1 MGIGIGKAI
10 RDAGS
15 LLPAALLRPLGRP
28 AAVFFHGVEKKLD
41 HPQVQT
47 NHHDAA
53 EFSLIARALKE
64 NFDVLPLSELDRA
77 LKAPERNA
85 RALFLM
91 ADDGYANNLS
101 VAAEILSDFG
111 LPWTVLISTRHIDTR
126 EPNPAFI
133 VRLFCFFAPDAK
145 YEIANL
151 GVLLLGNNR
160 GTDAEHWTAR
170 LRALDAPS
178 ADEAVAAMA
187 AALGHERLSRLLE
200 RFGSDSFLTWK
211 EVAALKARGVEI
223 GAHAHKHYPMH
234 AAQSADYLREQAELP
249 RARIEAE
256 LGVSPRF
263 FAFPFGNTSDVC
275 RGAWQAVRDAGYGY
289 AFTTLS
295 GSLDASANPFLMPRY
310 GLQPREPRLASLV
323 PVLRMGNGRL
333 RDWQADLSR

>member
-41 HPQVQT
+41 DPQVQT

-151 GVLLLGNNR
+151 
-160 GTDAEHWTAR
+160 
-170 LRALDAPS
+170 
-178 ADEAVAAMA
+178 
-187 AALGHERLSRLLE
+187 
-200 RFGSDSFLTWK
+200 
-211 EVAALKARGVEI
+211 
-223 GAHAHKHYPMH
+223 
-234 AAQSADYLREQAELP
+234 
-249 RARIEAE
+249 
-256 LGVSPRF
+256 
-263 FAFPFGNTSDVC
+263 
-275 RGAWQAVRDAGYGY
+275 
-289 AFTTLS
+289 
-295 GSLDASANPFLMPRY
+295 
-310 GLQPREPRLASLV
+310 
-323 PVLRMGNGRL
+323 
-333 RDWQADLSR
+333 

>member
-15 LLPAALLRPLGRP
+15 LLPASLLRPLGRP
-28 AAVFFHGVEKKLD
+28 AAVFFHGVETSLD
-41 HPQVQT
+41 DSRVQS

-64 NFDVLPLSELDRA
+64 NFDVLPLAELGRV
-77 LKAPERNA
+77 LKAPERHP

-101 VAAEILSDFG
+101 VAADILGDFR
-111 LPWTVLISTRHIDTR
+111 LPWAVLISTRHIDTR
-126 EPNPAFI
+126 EPNPAF
-133 VRLFCFFAPDAK
+133 VARLFCFFAPDAK

-160 GTDAEHWTAR
+160 EADAEHWTAK
-170 LRALDAPS
+170 LRALDAPR

-187 AALGHERLSRLLE
+187 AALGPERLSRLLE
-200 RFGSDSFLTWK
+200 RFRSDSFLTWN

-223 GAHAHKHYPMH
+223 GAHAHQHWPMH
-234 AAQSADYLREQAELP
+234 AAQSSGHLREQAELP
-249 RARIEAE
+249 CARIEAE
-256 LGVSPRF
+256 LGVRPRF
-263 FAFPFGNTSDVC
+263 FAFPFGNTPDVC
-275 RGAWQAVRDAGYGY
+275 RGAWQAVRDAGYDY

-310 GLQPREPRLASLV
+310 GLQPRERRLASLV

-333 RDWQADLSR
+333 RDWQADMSR